1 MDTMFSEDEKRF
13 VLGEMI
19 KASKIDIST
28 LVEFIRAHHVT
39 PEWMVMQL
47 PGGRNMQQC
56 YNAVQNMFQVNYPP
70 PSLSFKRKSLSDLVD
85 HPPKRQAMMAPIEPP
100 IAPVRVIQ
108 PRPPPN
114 GYQTAVPVGGSLT
127 AAAASSSSTG
137 KKRGRPSKADKEAQA
152 RANYSRPTEYT
163 PITPAPLAPINLQ
176 PQREYASS
184 SPGYEVASGSADQ
197 KPKKRGG
204 MPTTI
209 DSPQP
214 ASSSF
219 LLASPRSATDT
230 PRALPE
236 PLEHV
241 DRATL
246 SPRDRGSAPFDA
258 RSPPLLP
265 HLQQQQQQDPSHTHP
280 PSQSRTQTLPPFQ
293 PLPRTTTQQ
302 AYERNRSIDP
312 IFPDRDRTRNM
323 PAADRLPKNSPPP
336 PPPATTVGNRS

>member
-1 MDTMFSEDEKRF
+1 MDTTFSDDEKRF

-19 KASKIDIST
+19 KVSSIDIST
-28 LVEFIRAHHVT
+28 LVEFIRAHQVS
-39 PEWMVMQL
+39 PNWMSMQL
-47 PGGRNMQQC
+47 PGGRNMNQC
-56 YNAVQNMFQVNYPP
+56 FGAYENMFQVKYPP
-70 PSLSFKRKSLSDLVD
+70 PNLSFKRKSLSDLVD
-85 HPPKRQAMMAPIEPP
+85 PPPKRQAMMAPIEPP
-100 IAPVRVIQ
+100 LAPVRVIQ

-114 GYQTAVPVGGSLT
+114 GYQTAMTVSGSP
-127 AAAASSSSTG
+127 AAASSTG

-184 SPGYEVASGSADQ
+184 SPGYEVASGSVDQ
-197 KPKKRGG
+197 KPKKRGV
-204 MPTTI
+204 PTAI

-214 ASSSF
+214 ANSSF
-219 LLASPRSATDT
+219 PLASPRSATDT

-246 SPRDRGSAPFDA
+246 SPRDRGSDRGPSSFDA

-265 HLQQQQQQDPSHTHP
+265 HLQQQDPSQVHP
-280 PSQSRTQTLPPFQ
+280 HSQSRAPHLPPFQ
-293 PLPRTTTQQ
+293 PLPRTLST
-302 AYERNRSIDP
+302 YEHNRAIDP
-312 IFPDRDRTRNM
+312 IFPDRDRTRNI
-323 PAADRLPKNSPPP
+323 PDQLPKNSPPP
-336 PPPATTVGNRS
+336 PVTTVGNRS